1 MKKFR
6 LITALVLVLGL
17 VVCLPFAVQAQEE
30 TFREIYLEK
39 AYQVS
44 DTQIVVEFSEPI
56 KINQKAPWM
65 DIRMTNQSGLI
76 VGVYDSVGNQTGYYQ
91 WSIEAQYLNA
101 DHDKLI
107 FTMTGEAYGC
117 DTISELLAGNGIYS
131 DDAKVNADIKE
142 KIKNGTYRFLL
153 GLEELYLTS
162 PNEVLNDGMLKNICA
177 EDDETVFVWPTRLDA
192 GEAVHAWLDELE
204 AMPAGLVVD
213 EALFEGL
220 SGIGQNWEFDVMALG
235 TEKTEEALEDTIT
248 KIVKNDPVVIAIIL
262 SAGVVVAAVLIVTF
276 VLASKKR
283 KAA

>member
-6 LITALVLVLGL
+6 LITALVLVLSL

-39 AYQVS
+39 AYRVS
-44 DTQIVVEFSEPI
+44 DTQVVFEFSEPI

-65 DIRMTNQSGLI
+65 DIRMTNQNGLI
-76 VGVYDSVGNQTGYYQ
+76 VGVYDKAGNRTGYYQ
-91 WSIEAQYLNA
+91 WSIDVKYLNA

-107 FTMTGEAYGC
+107 FSIRGEAFGC
-117 DTISELLAGNGIYS
+117 DTISEILAGNGTYS
-131 DDAKVNADIKE
+131 EDAKVNADIKE

-153 GLEELYLTS
+153 GMEELYMSS

-177 EDDETVFVWPTRLDA
+177 EDDENVFVWPTRLDA

-204 AMPAGLVVD
+204 AKPAGLVVD
-213 EALFEGL
+213 EDLFEGM
-220 SGIGQNWEFDVMALG
+220 SGKGQKWEFDVIALG
-235 TEKTEEALEDTIT
+235 TEEAEDAPAAIT

-262 SAGVVVAAVLIVTF
+262 AAGVVAAAVLIVVF